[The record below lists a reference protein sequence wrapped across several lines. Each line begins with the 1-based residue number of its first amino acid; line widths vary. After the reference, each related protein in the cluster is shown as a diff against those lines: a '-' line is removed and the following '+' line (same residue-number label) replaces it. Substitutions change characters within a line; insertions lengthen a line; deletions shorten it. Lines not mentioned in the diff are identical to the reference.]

1 MGGGTANQ
9 KTKIDLKHILIIT
22 KTKAWK
28 KRSQWLLKR
37 KSGVIINVVK
47 LLLPCFLELGVGIVQ
62 VWLGGGGLMIDEGSK
77 KLEAR
82 GMFMLWYL

>member
-47 LLLPCFLELGVGIVQ
+47 LLLPFFLELGVGVVQ
-62 VWLGGGGLMIDEGSK
+62 VWLWGGGLMK
-77 KLEAR
+77 VVKN
-82 GMFMLWYL
+82 